1 MPTDQSERFH
11 DQPAGTKRKFSGTLR
26 NVIFHAAGATFV
38 LACTLLFIH
47 ASTRGTPWHTIG
59 CLTYPGD
66 TVSCR
71 WTSAGWCRDEDAIR
85 RRSGRGCRRVAR
97 TSRRRET
104 GGGSPA
110 RHKRDWELSGVD
122 RSV

>member
-59 CLTYPGD
+59 SITYGCVMLLYCLIP
-66 TVSCR
+66 TVYR
-71 WTSAGWCRDEDAIR
+71 LLTRA
-85 RRSGRGCRRVAR
+85 
-97 TSRRRET
+97 
-104 GGGSPA
+104 PA
-110 RHKRDWELSGVD
+110 RIFSRTFDFPDICLLVAGTYTLCTLI
-122 RSV
+122 

>member
-59 CLTYPGD
+59 CFTYGCMMLLYCVVPAAYRILSRKLARAFLRVFD
-66 TVSCR
+66 FPDICLLV
-71 WTSAGWCRDEDAIR
+71 AGTYTLC
-85 RRSGRGCRRVAR
+85 
-97 TSRRRET
+97 T
-104 GGGSPA
+104 
-110 RHKRDWELSGVD
+110 LM
-122 RSV
+122 